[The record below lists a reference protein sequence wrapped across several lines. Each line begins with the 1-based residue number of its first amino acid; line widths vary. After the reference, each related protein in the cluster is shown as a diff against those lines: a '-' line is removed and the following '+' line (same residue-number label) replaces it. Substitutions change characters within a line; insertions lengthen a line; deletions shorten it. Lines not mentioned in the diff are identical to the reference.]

1 MNNYDRIKGMDF
13 LQFLDFFSTRDRCD
27 YCIYDGNVCINGE
40 GNCSEGVKRWFKMEV
55 KVKMYKYDQI
65 MNMGPLEL
73 AKFFARGR
81 VCCCCAN
88 KVECEQYKRDD
99 CFYGITNWLLK
110 EAEVEND

>member
-1 MNNYDRIKGMDF
+1 MTNGARIMGMNYS
-13 LQFLDFFSTRDRCD
+13 QFLDFFSTRDRCD

-40 GNCSEGVKRWFKMEV
+40 GNCREGIDKWFKMEV
-55 KVKMYKYDQI
+55 KVKKFNYDRI

-88 KVECEQYKRDD
+88 KVDCEQDERHD
-99 CFYGITNWLLK
+99 CFFGITHWLLK